1 MPTGQP
7 LKSAFVRL
15 VAKSTSEQVLKTTS
29 GGFSTDEDGEY
40 SVDCPFGNYAVV
52 LFGSNGN
59 TTIGSIVIN
68 ENTTETNINDLII
81 LGETA
86 LSNPLVEQVR
96 EDALSAVESA
106 EAAALSAEQAT
117 TGNPYNLVTWSYT
130 QAFQLVSATRDTNGA
145 IISASIV
152 WPDGITGVFT
162 TDSASVLFPGAI
174 DAWHATYVATTTKTV
189 TQPAVTRD
197 SSGAVTAQPA
207 IIIT

>member
-59 TTIGSIVIN
+59 TTIGSIVID

-81 LGETA
+81 LGDTA
-86 LSNPLVEQVR
+86 ASNPLVQQVR
-96 EDALSAVESA
+96 EDAL
-106 EAAALSAEQAT
+106 AAALSAEQAT

-130 QAFQLVSATRDTNGA
+130 QAFQLVSATRDANGT
-145 IISASIV
+145 IISANIV

-162 TDSASVLFPGAI
+162 TDIASVEFPGAV
-174 DAWHATYVATTTKTV
+174 DAWHATYLALVPKTV

-197 SSGAVTAQPA
+197 DIGAVILQPA